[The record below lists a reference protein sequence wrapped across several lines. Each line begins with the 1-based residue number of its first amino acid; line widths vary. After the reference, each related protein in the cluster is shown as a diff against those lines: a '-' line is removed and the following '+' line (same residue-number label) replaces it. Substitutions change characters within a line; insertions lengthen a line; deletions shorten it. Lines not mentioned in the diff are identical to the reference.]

1 MTMQLI
7 EGGATGA
14 EPLSKKQIADLKAQ
28 HGEKLVLAETE
39 TGEAFVFRRPSRA
52 EWRRYMSV
60 LLNERR
66 AHERDVAGE
75 QLCVD
80 TLVYPAGG
88 DGPDTQRL
96 RKTFDLLP
104 GLALQI
110 IGDISDLAG
119 AGQGQK
125 VGKL

>member
-7 EGGATGA
+7 EGGAQDG
-14 EPLSKKQIADLKAQ
+14 LSKKQIADLKAQ
-28 HGEKLVLAETE
+28 YGDKLVSAETE
-39 TGEAFVFRRPSRA
+39 TGEVFVFRRPTRI
-52 EWRRYMSV
+52 EWRRYMQV
-60 LLNERR
+60 LLNEKRTQ
-66 AHERDVAGE
+66 ERDVAGE

-80 TLVYPAGG
+80 TLVYPQGA
-88 DGPDTQRL
+88 DGPDTARL
-96 RKTFDLLP
+96 RRTFDVLP

-119 AGQGQK
+119 AGAGQK